1 MKKQVILLLLV
12 IIFVLTASVVQAA
25 PMPKLKTDAPL
36 PKEVNIAAP
45 AADVAAELAAFS
57 GIWLGTYEWTY
68 YGDNVRIKRD
78 VVIVVE
84 KISGNR
90 LDLVFAFGEMRP
102 YYQNN
107 NVSWKR
113 FVGTY
118 DQATRKVT
126 IPIGDPIFS
135 VPGNATIWLSEDGN
149 MSVFRKKAHSG
160 ASDYTGILKKQPL

>member
-1 MKKQVILLLLV
+1 MKKSIVVLLIV
-12 IIFVLTASVVQAA
+12 MIFVLTASMVQAA

-36 PKEVNIAAP
+36 PKEINIVAP
-45 AADVAAELAAFS
+45 ASDIVPELAAFS

-68 YGDNVRIKRD
+68 YGDNVKIKRD

-84 KISGNR
+84 KITGNK

-102 YYQNN
+102 YYRNN
-107 NVSWKR
+107 NVAWRR

-135 VPGNATIWLSEDGN
+135 VPGKATIWLSEDGN
-149 MSVFRKKAHSG
+149 MAVFRKKAHAE

>member
-1 MKKQVILLLLV
+1 MKKSVFLLLLV
-12 IIFVLTASVVQAA
+12 MIFVLTASLAQAA

-36 PKEVNIAAP
+36 PKEINIVAP
-45 AADVAAELAAFS
+45 AADVAPELAAFS

-84 KISGNR
+84 KITGNK

-102 YYQNN
+102 YYRNT
-107 NVSWKR
+107 NVAWKR
-113 FVGTY
+113 FVGTH

-126 IPIGDPIFS
+126 IPIGEPIFS
-135 VPGNATIWLSEDGN
+135 TPANATIWLSDDGN
-149 MSVFRKKAHSG
+149 MSIFRQKAHSG
-160 ASDYTGILKKQPL
+160 AGDYTGVLKKQL